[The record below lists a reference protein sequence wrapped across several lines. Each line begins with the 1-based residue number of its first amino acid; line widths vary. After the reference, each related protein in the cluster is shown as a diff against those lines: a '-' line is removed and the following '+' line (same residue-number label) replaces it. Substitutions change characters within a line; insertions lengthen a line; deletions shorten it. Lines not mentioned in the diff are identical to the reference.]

1 MSKTFVSIIM
11 WSSNRFLSILCAVV
25 MLLLSGISLSAA
37 EKQKSLE
44 DGSLYRYPLLDGL
57 IVGVDLFQPVVS
69 LFGQQY
75 ANYQVSLEV
84 SFHNRFF
91 PIWETGI
98 GWADNTPDD
107 GNFTYKVSPTLYNRL
122 GVLYN
127 FNYNSTAPGYIYMG
141 LLYGFSVFSYD
152 ITDIDLSSGY
162 WGTNNKAAIY
172 DCHSRAQW
180 LEPLA
185 GIRVNLYKG
194 LKMGFSVRY
203 KVLLKA
209 KNDET
214 TRPWIIPGMGKRSGG
229 FDFTYSLYYQIPV
242 KTKKR
247 NVIAGD

>member
-1 MSKTFVSIIM
+1 
-11 WSSNRFLSILCAVV
+11 
-25 MLLLSGISLSAA
+25 
-37 EKQKSLE
+37 
-44 DGSLYRYPLLDGL
+44 
-57 IVGVDLFQPVVS
+57 
-69 LFGQQY
+69 
-75 ANYQVSLEV
+75 
-84 SFHNRFF
+84 
-91 PIWETGI
+91 
-98 GWADNTPDD
+98 
-107 GNFTYKVSPTLYNRL
+107 
-122 GVLYN
+122 
-127 FNYNSTAPGYIYMG
+127 MG
-141 LLYGFSVFSYD
+141 LLYGFSVFSDD